1 MPPLADLRDAPML
14 ATIGVVAA
22 LAAWSMIP
30 PLMPLLRRYALARP
44 NARSSHSVPTPQG
57 GGVAVVAAVTLVVLL
72 VLALAPNVPAAEGL
86 SLAVLLAAGLVL
98 AGLGVLDDIRPMP
111 ALPRLA
117 VQVAA
122 VAAIAWTVP
131 DGTRAMPDSVPL
143 FVERLLVIVAGVWF
157 VNLVNFMDGLDWM
170 TFAGLAP
177 ASVAVALLAWAGAAP
192 VAGGLVAAAL
202 AGGLLGF
209 APFNRPVARLFLGD
223 VGSLPIGLF
232 LGYALYRLAGN
243 GHLLPALILPAYYL
257 ADATITLLRRMARG
271 ERFMEAHRSHFYQKA
286 TVNGLTVTG
295 VVARVALVNIAL
307 AGTGA
312 ILAVAFTPARAAL
325 GCALAALVVAA
336 LLADFSTRRAGAGQ
350 RTA

>member
-1 MPPLADLRDAPML
+1 
-14 ATIGVVAA
+14 
-22 LAAWSMIP
+22 
-30 PLMPLLRRYALARP
+30 
-44 NARSSHSVPTPQG
+44 
-57 GGVAVVAAVTLVVLL
+57 
-72 VLALAPNVPAAEGL
+72 
-86 SLAVLLAAGLVL
+86 
-98 AGLGVLDDIRPMP
+98 
-111 ALPRLA
+111 

-223 VGSLPIGLF
+223 VGSLPIGL
-232 LGYALYRLAGN
+232 LAGWCLLQLAW
-243 GHLLPALILPAYYL
+243 HQQIAAALLLPLYYL
-257 ADATITLLRRMARG
+257 ADATVTLLRRVIRREPFWA
-271 ERFMEAHRSHFYQKA
+271 AHRTHFYQRA
-286 TVNGLTVTG
+286 TDNGFAVWR
-295 VVARVALVNIAL
+295 VVSEVFALNVL
-307 AGTGA
+307 
-312 ILAVAFTPARAAL
+312 
-325 GCALAALVVAA
+325 LAALAIGSA
-336 LLADFSTRRAGAGQ
+336 TTSSSAIAFLLFVTGGIVTTLLMYRFSRRQASSG
-350 RTA
+350 